1 MVQSEEDFPWTQ
13 VGRETSW
20 ADSSWQDS
28 EVHTWLGGGDA
39 ERMRGK
45 PEAWGGDMEGSGGGR
60 KGGSRTYGVVK
71 LITMVVE
78 LLGEFGVCSEWHES
92 FIIGKFWAERY
103 QDIIHIWNVHFA
115 FYAEIRQAE
124 KCTKIKKKKDR
135 KGNLDQPDV
144 TSCSTWGISQTYI
157 WVLSRW
163 SWEFNLIAAMIS
175 RVSFFQRKQVDFKV
189 HLEGKNQGE

>member
-28 EVHTWLGGGDA
+28 EVRTWLGGGDA

-78 LLGEFGVCSEWHES
+78 LLGEFGVCSEWDES

-124 KCTKIKKKKDR
+124 KCTKIKKKKRQER
-135 KGNLDQPDV
+135 KPRPTWRDIMFHLGNLADTYMGALQV
-144 TSCSTWGISQTYI
+144 KLGI
-157 WVLSRW
+157 
-163 SWEFNLIAAMIS
+163 
-175 RVSFFQRKQVDFKV
+175 
-189 HLEGKNQGE
+189 